1 MRASTCLD
9 CAADGKP
16 LSGDMAAFEGAIR
29 SMGLVAAPS
38 SVGTHADANTKRAA
52 VDCFGEWSATR
63 PLSVESSRPTRDR
76 VVVVET
82 IYAYRRSELQ
92 AMYAKFEA
100 DNGTFA
106 PVYATS
112 FFLAWQS
119 RASYLT

>member
-1 MRASTCLD
+1 MVYDEA
-9 CAADGKP
+9 
-16 LSGDMAAFEGAIR
+16 
-29 SMGLVAAPS
+29 
-38 SVGTHADANTKRAA
+38 
-52 VDCFGEWSATR
+52 
-63 PLSVESSRPTRDR
+63 LSVESSRPMRDR

-100 DNGTFA
+100 DNGGYA
-106 PVYATS
+106 PS